1 MFQSI
6 FIDKKQKEEEEEP
19 ILLKENCSILIYD
32 INCNLIAIKFN
43 NFFDFNNNDDIISL
57 LDEICK
63 KKNTN
68 YNINYD
74 NDLLDLFY
82 SPINKLFKKHI
93 KKIENS
99 FIRYFFISNPKYKLF
114 TTKFINIQFSKN
126 KIVLNNEEDKLKTNS
141 FSSFFFI
148 HKKDK
153 NTNVIFKEYNI
164 DIPIIN
170 NKDLL
175 IFDTKSIDYKIEND
189 KNEKVYNIK
198 ISS

>member
-1 MFQSI
+1 MYQSI
-6 FIDKKQKEEEEEP
+6 FIEKQKEEPEP

-32 INCNLIAIKFN
+32 KSCNLIGIKFN

-63 KKNTN
+63 KNNKNYDIN
-68 YNINYD
+68 YN
-74 NDLLDLFY
+74 NDLLDLYY

-93 KKIENS
+93 KNIENS
-99 FIRYFFISNPKYKLF
+99 FIRYFFIGNPRFKLF
-114 TTKFINIQFSKN
+114 TTKFVNIQFSKN
-126 KIVLNNEEDKLKTNS
+126 KIVLNNKEDTLNTNS
-141 FSSFFFI
+141 YSSIFFMN
-148 HKKDK
+148 KKDK

-164 DIPIIN
+164 DIPMKI

-175 IFDTKSIDYKIEND
+175 IFDSKSIDYKIEND